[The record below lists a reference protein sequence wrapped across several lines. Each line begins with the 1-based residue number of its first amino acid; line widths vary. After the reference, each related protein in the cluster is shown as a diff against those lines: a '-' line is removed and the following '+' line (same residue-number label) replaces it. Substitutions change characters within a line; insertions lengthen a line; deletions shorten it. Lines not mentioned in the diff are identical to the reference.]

1 MNETMAGASSET
13 TIYTYDKRAKDKVR
27 KSGDSAKRK
36 AVQLGEGARVF
47 SAVVHFNPTH
57 ERLDGAIHVPEGQS
71 IPDVNGFLAE
81 LLNGLHST
89 SRTRD
94 PQRAQMQDQ
103 PAQATQGGGGVEIDA
118 ADVSHYIAADR
129 NSATSAGY
137 PNAGHGGTLTATRD
151 CDDETQRNGGV
162 GNDWAVRGASRAFE
176 NHEMP
181 DGAVADGVGGHDTS
195 IRMFDVGRQD
205 VFGMEEAGN
214 KMQTGRSK
222 NLSHWQT
229 VMAKNAKAPTAQVT
243 RAGSAENQ
251 ARIVQRFLRQ
261 VSLRMRL
268 ATRQERLP
276 LHRIAHQAKW
286 RSRS

>member
-1 MNETMAGASSET
+1 MAGASSEK

-36 AVQLGEGARVF
+36 AVQLGEEARVF

-57 ERLDGAIHVPEGQS
+57 GRLDGAIHVPEGQS

-89 SRTRD
+89 SRRRD
-94 PQRAQMQDQ
+94 PQRAQMRHQ

-118 ADVSHYIAADR
+118 ADVSYYIAADR
-129 NSATSAGY
+129 NSAASAGY
-137 PNAGHGGTLTATRD
+137 PKAGHGGTLTATRD
-151 CDDETQRNGGV
+151 SDNETQRNRDMG

-195 IRMFDVGRQD
+195 IRMFDVGRRD
-205 VFGMEEAGN
+205 VFEMEEAGN
-214 KMQTGRSK
+214 KVQTGRSK
-222 NLSHWQT
+222 NVSHWQV
-229 VMAKNAKAPTAQVT
+229 VMAKHAEAPTAQVART
-243 RAGSAENQ
+243 GSAGNQ

-276 LHRIAHQAKW
+276 LHRIAHQA
-286 RSRS
+286 R

>member
-1 MNETMAGASSET
+1 MAGASSEK

-27 KSGDSAKRK
+27 KSGDSAKGK
-36 AVQLGEGARVF
+36 AVQLGEVARVF
-47 SAVVHFNPTH
+47 STVVYFNPTH
-57 ERLDGAIHVPEGQS
+57 GRLDGAIHVPEGQS

-89 SRTRD
+89 SRRRD
-94 PQRAQMQDQ
+94 PQRARMRHQ

-129 NSATSAGY
+129 NSAASAGY
-137 PNAGHGGTLTATRD
+137 PKAGHGGTLTATRD
-151 CDDETQRNGGV
+151 SDNETQRNRGM

-176 NHEMP
+176 HHEMA

-205 VFGMEEAGN
+205 VFEMEEAGN
-214 KMQTGRSK
+214 KVQTGRSK
-222 NLSHWQT
+222 NVSHWQV
-229 VMAKNAKAPTAQVT
+229 VMAKNAEAPTAQVA
-243 RAGSAENQ
+243 RAGSAGNQ

-276 LHRIAHQAKW
+276 LHRIAHQA
-286 RSRS
+286 R